1 VLALSLP
8 VAAVGVVVHFALSRR
23 IGMGAE
29 LQAKAL
35 LGRGVRSAATASSD
49 VEYLLGGIC

>member
-8 VAAVGVVVHFALSRR
+8 VAAVGVVIHFALRRR

-29 LQAKAL
+29 LRAKAL
-35 LGRGVRSAATASSD
+35 LRRGVRSAATTSSD
-49 VEYLLGGIC
+49 AEYLLGGVC

>member
-8 VAAVGVVVHFALSRR
+8 VAAVGVVVHFALRRR

-29 LQAKAL
+29 LRAKAL
-35 LGRGVRSAATASSD
+35 LGCGARSAATASSD
-49 VEYLLGGIC
+49 AEYLLGGVC